1 MTRRSPVVHIV
12 DDDPAIRESLEML
25 LTMEGFSVRAY
36 GSAEEFLA
44 AGESGSNDCLV
55 TDVRMPGMSGL
66 ELLKGLR
73 ERRNSTPI
81 VVMTAYG
88 DIALAVQA
96 MKMGAVDFIVKPVRG
111 ETLLNSI
118 RSALAGGDSED
129 PDESNDSKV
138 RERFDKL
145 SRRERDVLAG
155 LLAGKLNKTIAYE
168 LGISV
173 RTVESHRARLMAKT
187 KAGSLSQLVRMA
199 LADS

>member
-1 MTRRSPVVHIV
+1 MTQQSPIVHIV
-12 DDDPAIRESLEML
+12 DDDPAVRESLEML
-25 LTMEGFSVRAY
+25 LAMEGFGVRAY

-44 AGESGSNDCLV
+44 TGGSNGDDCLV

-66 ELLKGLR
+66 ELLTGLK
-73 ERRNSTPI
+73 ERRISTPI

-111 ETLLNSI
+111 ETLVNSI
-118 RSALAGGDSED
+118 RSALAGDDNQE
-129 PDESNDSKV
+129 PEESGDSKV
-138 RERFDKL
+138 KERFDKL
-145 SRRERDVLAG
+145 SRREKDVLAG

-199 LADS
+199 LADA